1 MSTYILRSI
10 RSFCHVRNTRKDNYP
25 ICTKHAFSSC
35 KVNHSYLFHI
45 YLFICSL
52 SYIRYIFLFFLLSF
66 TLDSYIRPLTLSFF
80 FSPSFP
86 FISFFSLAHIH
97 SSYAQKTDNIQFD
110 ISYMRKRTKTKFA
123 HYVPS
128 TYIITIYM
136 YI

>member
-66 TLDSYIRPLTLSFF
+66 TLDSYTTSLFLSFSLPHF
-80 FSPSFP
+80 HSFL
-86 FISFFSLAHIH
+86 FSLLLTFTHLMLRKQIIYNLTYHIC
-97 SSYAQKTDNIQFD
+97 ANG
-110 ISYMRKRTKTKFA
+110 RKRSLRIMCLLHT
-123 HYVPS
+123 
-128 TYIITIYM
+128 
-136 YI
+136 